1 MPSAP
6 PIVTQNAENCGTDP
20 AGYMAQRPGLS
31 VFALRDGEVYLTYAT
46 TARGLEVVMTY
57 YGILDRTPL
66 GRNEG
71 EPAYAT
77 WRRRHDELA
86 AA

>member
-1 MPSAP
+1 
-6 PIVTQNAENCGTDP
+6 
-20 AGYMAQRPGLS
+20 
-31 VFALRDGEVYLTYAT
+31 
-46 TARGLEVVMTY
+46 MTY

-77 WRRRHDELA
+77 WLRRHDEFA

>member
-1 MPSAP
+1 
-6 PIVTQNAENCGTDP
+6 
-20 AGYMAQRPGLS
+20 
-31 VFALRDGEVYLTYAT
+31 VFAVHDGEVYLTYAT
-46 TARGLEVVMTY
+46 TNRGLEVVMTY

-71 EPAYAT
+71 EPAYPT
-77 WRRRHDELA
+77 WMRRHDEFA